1 MGPGGGEDGGDVDGA
16 VVELAA
22 RWATDR
28 RQRQQRRHLERAD
41 FDDLSATG
49 FFQTIV
55 PLEHGG
61 TWRDAATSA
70 RPMAETL
77 RVLAHGDPA
86 VALVSAMHPAVI
98 SFWLLSADP
107 DDAAWQHQRTAVLA
121 SAAAGERWGTITS
134 EPGTGGD
141 ILRSTAVAEASD
153 DDPFIPGDS
162 YRITGD
168 KHFGSGS
175 GVVDRMITSAL
186 VVGADQPSFFAMDVS
201 DRAWDGS
208 DGLRLVAEW
217 DGVGMAATQS
227 HAMRLESMPAVRHAR
242 PGPITEI
249 TARSGALVATLFM
262 AVVVGVVDS
271 AMAFAGEQVRAK
283 PSHLRPLE
291 QVEWTTAVTEHWL
304 VRQAFEGAIAAV
316 ERGDARSMLDALC
329 AKQSIAE
336 LSERIVGR
344 LARVVGGGSYSRRNP
359 LAHWYEDVRALG
371 FLRPPWGLAYD
382 ALFAMSLE

>member
-1 MGPGGGEDGGDVDGA
+1 MGQGGDDHGGHVDGG

-22 RWATDR
+22 RWAADR

-49 FFQTIV
+49 FYQTIV
-55 PLEHGG
+55 PVEHGG
-61 TWRDAATSA
+61 TWRDAMTSA

-86 VALVSAMHPAVI
+86 VALVSSMHPAVV
-98 SFWLLSADP
+98 SFWLLSPDP
-107 DDAAWQHQRTAVLA
+107 DDEAWQQQRAAVLA

-134 EPGTGGD
+134 EPGSGGD
-141 ILRSTAVAEASD
+141 MLRSRAVAEASD
-153 DDPFIPGDS
+153 DDPFIPGES

-186 VVGADQPSFFAMDVS
+186 VVGADQPTVFAMDVR

-249 TARSGALVATLFM
+249 TARSGALIATLFT

-283 PSHLRPLE
+283 ATQLRPFE

-304 VRQAFEGAIAAV
+304 VCQAFEGAIAAA
-316 ERGDARSMLDALC
+316 ERGGARAVFDALC
-329 AKQSIAE
+329 AKQSVAE

-344 LARVVGGGSYSRRNP
+344 LARVVGGGSYSSRNP

-382 ALFAMSLE
+382 TLLAMSLE